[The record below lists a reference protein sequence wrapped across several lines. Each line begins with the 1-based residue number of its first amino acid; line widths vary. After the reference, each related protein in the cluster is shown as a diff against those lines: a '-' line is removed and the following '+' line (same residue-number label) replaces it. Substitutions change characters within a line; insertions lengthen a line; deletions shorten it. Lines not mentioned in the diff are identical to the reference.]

1 MPNIPLRRRRSW
13 KIWYR
18 ILGAILVLIVTRFFL
33 VHVMHMRIE
42 LDGSGIMPMVRWG
55 TKEEQY
61 SKLEQSREAPKPIE
75 APAPAAPKPNYSA
88 YWTDFRGPGRA
99 GVYDQMPIL
108 AEWPAAGLSLIWKQ
122 PIGGGYAS
130 FVIANGRAFTI
141 EQRRTKEAVT
151 AYDLAAGRE
160 LWAHTYDANFK
171 ESMGGDGPRATP
183 VWHDGLLYSLGA
195 TGEFRCLDA
204 TTGNVR
210 WSKNILE
217 ENGAQNIQWGMSNS
231 PLIVDDKVIVTPGG
245 TNGKSIVAYNRLTG
259 DVIWKSLDDKQSYTS
274 PMLATLSGTRQI
286 IAVNAERIV
295 GLFPETGALLWE
307 FPWKTEYDINSALP
321 VIVDE
326 SHFLISA
333 GYGHGSALI
342 KISSAGAEVVWQN
355 TKMKNKFNHSVL
367 HKGYLYGFDESI
379 LACIDVK
386 TGDLKWKG
394 GRYGFGQLLLA
405 GDNLVIT
412 TENGE
417 VVLVRA
423 SPEGHHELAKFAAI
437 EGKTWNSPAISDGF
451 LLVRNTA
458 EMACY
463 RIGK

>member
-1 MPNIPLRRRRSW
+1 M
-13 KIWYR
+13 
-18 ILGAILVLIVTRFFL
+18 GAILVLIVIRLFL

-55 TKEEQY
+55 TKEEQD
-61 SKLEQSREAPKPIE
+61 SKLDHSREAPKPIE
-75 APAPAAPKPNYSA
+75 AAVPAAAKPSYSA

-99 GVYDQMPIL
+99 GVYNQMPIL
-108 AEWPAAGLSLIWKQ
+108 TEWPAAGLERIWKQ

-151 AYDLAAGRE
+151 AYDLATGRE

-204 TTGNVR
+204 ATGSVR

-259 DVIWKSLDDKQSYTS
+259 DVVWKSLDDKQSYTS
-274 PMLATLSGTRQI
+274 PMLATLNGKRQI
-286 IAVNAERIV
+286 LAVNAERIV
-295 GLFPETGALLWE
+295 GLVPETGALFWE

-321 VIVDE
+321 VIVDD

-342 KISSAGAEVVWQN
+342 KISTAGATAVWQN

-367 HKGYLYGFDESI
+367 HKGYLYGFDEAI

-386 TGDLKWKG
+386 TGQLKWKG
-394 GRYGFGQLLLA
+394 GRYGYGQLLLA
-405 GDNLVIT
+405 GEHLIIT
-412 TENGE
+412 SENGDA
-417 VVLVRA
+417 VLVKA
-423 SPEGHHELAKFAAI
+423 SPDAHHELAKFSAI
-437 EGKTWNSPAISDGF
+437 EGKTWNSPAISDGL
-451 LLVRNTA
+451 LLVRNTS

-463 RIGK
+463 RIGKLAVPSPPLI